1 MSAITRILRLRQ
13 SSRIIEVPVDIG
25 PPMLTDGTWTCPF
38 RVGWPDGPKIGDAS
52 GFDSTQ
58 ALYHAMQLVAAQ
70 LYMSEAHQRGDL
82 YWDRPGNGYGYP
94 LPFGGRKIAIG
105 DDKKL

>member
-1 MSAITRILRLRQ
+1 MSAITRILKLRQ
-13 SSRIIEVPVDIG
+13 PSHTIEVPVDVG
-25 PPMLTDGTWTCPF
+25 PPALAEGTWTCPF
-38 RVGWPDGPKIGDAS
+38 RIGWPSEPKTGHAL
-52 GFDSTQ
+52 GVDSMQ
-58 ALYHAMQLVAAQ
+58 ALYHAMQLVAVQ

-94 LPFGGRKIAIG
+94 LPIGGRETAIG